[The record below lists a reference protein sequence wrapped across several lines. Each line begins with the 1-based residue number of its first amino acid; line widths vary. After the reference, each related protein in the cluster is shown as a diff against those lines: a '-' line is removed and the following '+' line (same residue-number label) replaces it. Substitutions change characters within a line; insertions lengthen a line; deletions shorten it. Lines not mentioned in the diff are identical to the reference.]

1 MFDILP
7 KRTQNRLR
15 IIFAAIFSK
24 WKDLEA
30 TMLSTSK
37 AYQFLY
43 TTPPNVVLRGWA
55 NPYDILEG
63 LLPEYGS
70 LDNDILELADKKKH
84 PQSSEEDVMKLL
96 YNITRQ
102 TKSKNIIEVGVFHGA
117 GSLSMSQA
125 IDENGG
131 GEIHLID
138 ISKEFLDG
146 VYNKIS
152 KKQWNITVH
161 PHYININK
169 ETEFDELVKTRVTGL
184 PKTDIL
190 FIDGGHSYEELKND
204 IRQYQPLVSSGG
216 LMILHDTIQQGGA
229 RKIVSEMSEKGL
241 KYLSLTTSDGCGV
254 TIFKC
259 DGPIF
264 T

>member
-7 KRTQNRLR
+7 KRTKNRLR

-24 WKDLEA
+24 WKDLET

-37 AYQFLY
+37 SYEFLY

-55 NPYDILEG
+55 NPYELWEG

-70 LDNDILELADKKKH
+70 LDNDILELADKTKH

-102 TKSKNIIEVGVFHGA
+102 TKSKKIIEVGVFHGA

-125 IDENGG
+125 MDENGG

-138 ISKEFLDG
+138 ISKEFLEG
-146 VYNKIS
+146 VHNKIS
-152 KKQWNITVH
+152 KKKWNITVH
-161 PHYININK
+161 QHYININK
-169 ETEFDELVKTRVTGL
+169 ETEFDELVKSRVTGL
-184 PKTDIL
+184 PNTDIL

-204 IRQYQPLVSSGG
+204 IRQYQPLVSPGG
-216 LMILHDTIQQGGA
+216 LMILHDTIQQSGA
-229 RKIVSEMSEKGL
+229 RKIVSEMFEKGL
-241 KYLSLTTSDGCGV
+241 KYCSLTTSDGCGV

-259 DGPIF
+259 DGSIF